1 MKQVILNHY
10 GFSRMPFGKEIA
22 AEEVFKTDA
31 LSQATAMLCL
41 GLDSN
46 EDIMLLTG
54 PIGCGKS
61 LIVRHAVAGFDTN
74 RYQIISLRGSLGS
87 ASELFKLVLGGLKVE
102 PPHSI
107 SKAKPLFFSTVTE
120 AARKPVVVLDDAQ
133 DACPEALLAI
143 KAMTNFDSDS
153 RNRITF
159 ILVGQPEL
167 STILGFSHF
176 DALRARIRL
185 AHQLTA
191 MNLQETCAYI
201 DHGLRIVERHESLFS
216 DSAKMEIFK
225 RTTGIARQVNSLCYQ
240 AIVRGAIEEKHIID
254 THDIPE
260 SMF

>member
-22 AEEVFKTDA
+22 ADDIFKTQT
-31 LSQATAMLCL
+31 LSQATAMLEL
-41 GLDSN
+41 GLDS

-61 LIVRHAVAGFDTN
+61 LIVRHAAAGFDTN
-74 RYQIISLRGSLGS
+74 RYQLIYLRGSLTN
-87 ASELFKLVLGGLKVE
+87 ASELFKLVLGGMKVD

-107 SKAKPLFFSTVTE
+107 FKAKPLFFSTVSE
-120 AARKPVVVLDDAQ
+120 AARKPIVVLDDAQ
-133 DACPEALLAI
+133 DASPEALLAI

-167 STILGFSHF
+167 TTILGYSHF

-185 AHQLTA
+185 AHQLA
-191 MNLQETCAYI
+191 PMSLQETCAYI
-201 DHGLRIVERHESLFS
+201 DHGLAIVQRQEKLFS
-216 DSAKMEIFK
+216 DAAKMQIFK
-225 RTTGIARQVNSLCYQ
+225 RTTGIARHVNTLCYQ
-240 AIVRGAIEEKHIID
+240 AIVRGAINEKHVID
-254 THDIPE
+254 TQDLPEDI
-260 SMF
+260 F

>member
-10 GFSRMPFGKEIA
+10 GFSRLPFGKDIA

-31 LSQATAMLCL
+31 LSQATAMLAL
-41 GLDSN
+41 GLDSA

-74 RYQIISLRGSLGS
+74 RYQIIYLRGSLTN
-87 ASELFKLVLGGLKVE
+87 ASELFKLVLHGMKID

-107 SKAKPLFFSTVTE
+107 FKAKPLFFSAVSE
-120 AARKPVVVLDDAQ
+120 APRKPVVVLDDAQ

-167 STILGFSHF
+167 ITILGYSHF

-185 AHQLTA
+185 AHQLTG
-191 MNLQETCAYI
+191 MSLEETCAYI
-201 DHGLRIVERHESLFS
+201 DHGLAIVERQEKLFS
-216 DSAKMEIFK
+216 DAAKMEIFK
-225 RTTGIARQVNSLCYQ
+225 RTTGIARHVNTLCYQ
-240 AIVRGAIEEKHIID
+240 AVVRGAIDEKYVID
-254 THDIPE
+254 TQDLPDDT
-260 SMF
+260 F

>member
-22 AEEVFKTDA
+22 ADDIFKTQT
-31 LSQATAMLCL
+31 LSQATAMLEL
-41 GLDSN
+41 GLDS

-61 LIVRHAVAGFDTN
+61 LIVRHAAAGFDTN
-74 RYQIISLRGSLGS
+74 RYQLIYLRGSLTN
-87 ASELFKLVLGGLKVE
+87 ASELFKLVLGGMKVD

-107 SKAKPLFFSTVTE
+107 FKAKPLFFSTVSE
-120 AARKPVVVLDDAQ
+120 AARKPIVVLDDAQ
-133 DACPEALLAI
+133 DASPEALLAI

-167 STILGFSHF
+167 TTILGYSHF

-185 AHQLTA
+185 AHQLA
-191 MNLQETCAYI
+191 PMSLQETCAYI
-201 DHGLRIVERHESLFS
+201 DHGLAIVERQEKLFS
-216 DSAKMEIFK
+216 DAAKMQIFK
-225 RTTGIARQVNSLCYQ
+225 RTTGIARHVNTLCYQ
-240 AIVRGAIEEKHIID
+240 AIVRGAINEKHVID
-254 THDIPE
+254 TQDLPEDI
-260 SMF
+260 F